1 MIQNDLERD
10 RFFVIQHHWWIT
22 FVNVD
27 RATFQKT
34 ASMEVKKC
42 SKFIFGTLK
51 YIFNKFTVLPI

>member
-10 RFFVIQHHWWIT
+10 RFFATHHHWWIT

-42 SKFIFGTLK
+42 SKFIFRTL
-51 YIFNKFTVLPI
+51 